1 MGLKQTVDYDQGFV
15 TTKLGCLGI
24 KVWVFTNF
32 APLKGKSKGR
42 FECLKRI
49 TEKGEHLMD
58 SDTEPT
64 KAQWTLPQ
72 GGGKS
77 KEPEN
82 SQNFCT
88 PCLEFISWLKGPIC
102 CISWLFHYKFVFYQ
116 SYLACTINFMTV
128 SLLSSLFSNGLSSL
142 LLGYKS
148 FR

>member
-1 MGLKQTVDYDQGFV
+1 LKQTVDYDQGFV

-49 TEKGEHLMD
+49 TEKGEYIMD

-82 SQNFCT
+82 SQTFVRHAWSSYHGSKALYVAYHGC
-88 PCLEFISWLKGPIC
+88 FITN
-102 CISWLFHYKFVFYQ
+102 LFFIK
-116 SYLACTINFMTV
+116 AI
-128 SLLSSLFSNGLSSL
+128 
-142 LLGYKS
+142 
-148 FR
+148 